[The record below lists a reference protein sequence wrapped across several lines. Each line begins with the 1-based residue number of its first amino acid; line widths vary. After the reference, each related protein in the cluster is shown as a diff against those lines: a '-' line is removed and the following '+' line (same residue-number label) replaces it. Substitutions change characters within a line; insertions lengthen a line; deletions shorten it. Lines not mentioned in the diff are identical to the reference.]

1 VNLPDGFEVLDG
13 FGYRQHRRELC
24 PKCFGE
30 ATGCEVPEIYDGV
43 CYWRCEACKVKW
55 HRFGKDQ
62 PHRRA
67 AVERYWE
74 GRL

>member
-1 VNLPDGFEVLDG
+1 MNLPDGFEVLLG
-13 FGYRQHRRELC
+13 GSSWHGVYELC
-24 PKCFGE
+24 PRCQHM
-30 ATGCEVPEIYDGV
+30 ATGCEVSAIYDGV
-43 CYWRCEACKVKW
+43 CYWRCESCKVKW

>member
-1 VNLPDGFEVLDG
+1 MNLPDGFEVLFSGGTRKHDW
-13 FGYRQHRRELC
+13 FTC
-24 PKCFGE
+24 PKCGGK
-30 ATGCEVPEIYDGV
+30 ATAVEVAEIYDGIA
-43 CYWRCEACKVKW
+43 YFRCEPCKVKW

>member
-1 VNLPDGFEVLDG
+1 MNLPDGFEVL
-13 FGYRQHRRELC
+13 FGGAKNSGDECC
-24 PKCFGE
+24 PKCGVI
-30 ATGCEVPEIYDGV
+30 ATGCEVPAIYDGV